1 MFWGMWF
8 LSPSDASTEVKEFM
22 RHALVFHIVEA
33 CAQVL
38 GLLAGFALVRCAL
51 KKHEKGEP
59 FLKRSA
65 ITISAVIC
73 IAALPLC
80 ILGKGDAGIT
90 FGDFTWQENAGVVSY
105 SFTLENKSDK
115 PNAAAVEL
123 IVVRGHS
130 RNPGESI
137 YTKEIL
143 AAADASTEKTRVKIP
158 LAPKETKHHSGQ
170 FALDTSEKGA
180 FILVPR
186 LTDPNSP

>member
-1 MFWGMWF
+1 M
-8 LSPSDASTEVKEFM
+8 
-22 RHALVFHIVEA
+22 
-33 CAQVL
+33 L
-38 GLLAGFALVRCAL
+38 GLLAGFALVRFAL

-59 FLKRSA
+59 FLKRSV
-65 ITISAVIC
+65 IVTIAVVC
-73 IAALPLC
+73 IAAIPLC
-80 ILGKGDAGIT
+80 FSAKRDAGIT
-90 FGDFTWQENAGVVSY
+90 FSDFTWQENAGIVSY

-137 YTKEIL
+137 YTKEIQT
-143 AAADASTEKTRVKIP
+143 AADASTEKTRVKIP
-158 LAPKETKHHSGQ
+158 LAPKETKQHSGQ
-170 FALDTSEKGA
+170 FALEATETGT